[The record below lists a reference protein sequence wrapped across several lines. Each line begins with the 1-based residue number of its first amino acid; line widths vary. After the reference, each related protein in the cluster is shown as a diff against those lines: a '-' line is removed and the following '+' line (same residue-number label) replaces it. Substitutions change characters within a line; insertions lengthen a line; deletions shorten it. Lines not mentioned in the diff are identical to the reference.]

1 MTHDQLLAFLAV
13 AGKGSFGAAAHS
25 LHKSQPA
32 VSKLVRNLEAELGL
46 ELFDRTGYRA
56 KLNASGRLFC
66 ERASAVI
73 ESTEAL
79 KSFAH
84 GLAGQR
90 EAAVRLAVDAVTPLA
105 PLLAVLRTIRAEF
118 AEVRIELNTERMAG
132 ALEALAEGR
141 AELVIA
147 RPVGLEPASMEAE
160 RFARVRLLAVAHSGH
175 PLASAG
181 SPVPLA
187 LLRRHPQI
195 VLADSAKRGASPAL
209 NVLAGGLHWNV
220 TDVAAKRE
228 MILAGMG
235 WGGLPEHFIE
245 QELRRGTLVELDVR
259 EFEADSMD
267 LFLIRRRDRARGVVQ
282 QALWQ
287 GLLAAATELRMAAGP
302 ADSRSRN
309 RSRTGPTKT
318 RTRKRA

>member
-1 MTHDQLLAFLAV
+1 MTHDQLVALLAV
-13 AGKGSFGAAAHS
+13 AGQGSFGAAAHS

-32 VSKLVRNLEAELGL
+32 VSKLVRNLELELGL
-46 ELFDRTGYRA
+46 ELFDRSGYRA
-56 KLNASGRLFC
+56 KLNAHGRLFY

-90 EAAVRLAVDAVTPLA
+90 EAVVCLAMDAVTPLG
-105 PLLAVLRTIRAEF
+105 PLLPVLREIRAQF
-118 AEVRIELNTERMAG
+118 ADVRLELHTERMAG
-132 ALEALAEGR
+132 ALEVLREAQAD
-141 AELVIA
+141 LVIA
-147 RPVGLEPASMEAE
+147 RPVGVDPASMEAE
-160 RFARVRLLAVAHSGH
+160 RFVRVRLLAVAHAEH

-195 VLADSAKRGASPAL
+195 VLADSAKGEAAPAL
-209 NVLAGGLHWNV
+209 NVLHGGLHWNV

-228 MILAGMG
+228 IILAGMG

-245 QELRRGTLVELDVR
+245 QELARGTLVTLDVR
-259 EFEADSMD
+259 EFETDSMD
-267 LFLIRRRDRARGVVQ
+267 LFVIRRRDRARGVVQ
-282 QALWQ
+282 QALWN
-287 GLLAAATELRMAAGP
+287 GLLAAAARLNRAVRPEERWN
-302 ADSRSRN
+302 S
-309 RSRTGPTKT
+309 RSRTGSKKKRRP
-318 RTRKRA
+318 KRA